1 MARTKQR
8 WFLKEW
14 RKSRSLTQEAL
25 AEAIGSS
32 SGYIS
37 ELEKGKR
44 RYNQDLLETL
54 AEALQCTP
62 ADLLNRD
69 PSDSEAIWSI
79 WDQLDNSGRE
89 HVVDLAKT
97 VLKRTGTG
105 G

>member
-1 MARTKQR
+1 MRLYLR
-8 WFLKEW
+8 EW
-14 RKSRSLTQEAL
+14 REHRGLSQERL
-25 AEAIGSS
+25 AEAIGTTAAT
-32 SGYIS
+32 IS
-37 ELEKGKR
+37 RIENRKQNWDQEFLKSAA
-44 RYNQDLLETL
+44 T
-54 AEALQCTP
+54 ALQCTP

-79 WDQLDNSGRE
+79 WDQLDSSGRE